1 MISLF
6 PFYQLPVNIKDPRL
20 GAHILISKVLKRLKL
35 GTKSVVYVP
44 TKKVIL
50 QMLTL
55 LKEGWADHK
64 DANSR

>member
-1 MISLF
+1 M
-6 PFYQLPVNIKDPRL
+6 